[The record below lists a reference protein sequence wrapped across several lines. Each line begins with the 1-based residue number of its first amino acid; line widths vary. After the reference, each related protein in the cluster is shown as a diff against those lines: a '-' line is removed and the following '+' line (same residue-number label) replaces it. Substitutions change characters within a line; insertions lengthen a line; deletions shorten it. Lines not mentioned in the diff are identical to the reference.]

1 MARRKALTTAQW
13 IGVFKSFV
21 DDSTQEFGKRPC
33 LSLEEEGN
41 GAELIASVTI
51 SQKTKTIL
59 GGFGQITNRGSNDIS
74 VHVYREE
81 IPIVLELLREYQ
93 QPEPDFDGNLDYW
106 EEAI

>member
-1 MARRKALTTAQW
+1 MACRKTLTSAQW
-13 IGVFKSFV
+13 IEVFKAFV
-21 DDSTQEFGKRPC
+21 DDATQEFGKRPC

-51 SQKTKTIL
+51 RQKTKTIL
-59 GGFGQITNRGSNDIS
+59 GGFGQITNRDSNDIS

-106 EEAI
+106 EEVV

>member
-13 IGVFKSFV
+13 MEVFKTFV
-21 DDSTQEFGKRPC
+21 NDATQEFGKRPC

-41 GAELIASVTI
+41 GAELVASVTI

-59 GGFGQITNRGSNDIS
+59 GGFGQITNRSSDDIS

-81 IPIVLELLREYQ
+81 IPIVLELLREYP
-93 QPEPDFDGNLDYW
+93 QPEPDFDANLDYW
-106 EEAI
+106 VEAI